1 MTPGVIALVALI
13 ALIVVV
19 AWVVP
24 AIATTVA
31 RNVVSGLDR
40 SPASGSIDQSVV
52 EARLTRI
59 EEAIDAMAIEI
70 ERLSDH
76 QRALLGPAPEAAQPS
91 ETDRNRTEI
100 PR

>member
-1 MTPGVIALVALI
+1 MLALIALVAII
-13 ALIVVV
+13 AVV
-19 AWVVP
+19 AWIVP
-24 AIATTVA
+24 LIATTVA
-31 RNVVSGLDR
+31 RNVVSSLDR

-59 EEAIDAMAIEI
+59 EEAIDAMALEI

-76 QRALLGPAPEAAQPS
+76 QRALLGPAPDAAQLS
-91 ETDRNRTEI
+91 DADRSRTET

>member
-1 MTPGVIALVALI
+1 MIALLAIIAVIA
-13 ALIVVV
+13 VV

-40 SPASGSIDQSVV
+40 SPASGSIDQSVL

-59 EEAIDAMAIEI
+59 EEAIDAMAVEI

-76 QRALLGPAPEAAQPS
+76 QRALLGPAPAASQLS
-91 ETDRNRTEI
+91 DADRNRTET